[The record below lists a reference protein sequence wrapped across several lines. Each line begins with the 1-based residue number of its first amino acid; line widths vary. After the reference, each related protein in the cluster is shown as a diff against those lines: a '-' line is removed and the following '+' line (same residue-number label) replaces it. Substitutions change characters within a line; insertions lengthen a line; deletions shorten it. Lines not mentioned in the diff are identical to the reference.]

1 MPKIY
6 RKVILGH
13 ETNMFTCEACLNENN
28 MPQMGW
34 VSRYVEDIVP
44 GEGNPGIYKE
54 APLETCDRCF
64 QKDEEAQEEMHQWC
78 HDMDQQQWEEE
89 PYNRNDDP
97 WWSPDEPNPQ
107 EMK

>member
-1 MPKIY
+1 MPRIY
-6 RKVILGH
+6 RKVILGF

-28 MPQMGW
+28 VPRMDW

-44 GEGNPGIYKE
+44 GPGNPGVYKE

-64 QKDEEAQEEMHQWC
+64 QKDDQAQEEMHQWC
-78 HDMDQQQWEEE
+78 NDMDQQQWEEE
-89 PYNRNDDP
+89 Q
-97 WWSPDEPNPQ
+97 SPADFDLDGLYQGTDPQ